1 MNSDQVIELTK
12 SLLMIAAKLAL
23 PFLIVVLVIGLVIGL
38 LQSLTQLQEQTL
50 TFVPKLIGCALVL
63 ALAGNWMLV
72 ELVGFAQTLLENAP
86 SFIGR

>member
-12 SLLMIAAKLAL
+12 SFLTVALKVSL

-38 LQSLTQLQEQTL
+38 LQSLTQVQESTL
-50 TFVPKLIGCALVL
+50 TFVPKLLGCALVL

-72 ELVGFAQTLLENAP
+72 ELINFGRGLLENAG
-86 SFIGR
+86 SFIGK

>member
-1 MNSDQVIELTK
+1 VNSDQVIELTK
-12 SLLMIAAKLAL
+12 SLLVISAKLAM
-23 PFLIVVLVIGLVIGL
+23 PFLLVVLILGLVIGL

-50 TFVPKLIGCALVL
+50 TFVPKLVACALVI

-72 ELVGFAQTLLENAP
+72 EIVSFATTLLENAP